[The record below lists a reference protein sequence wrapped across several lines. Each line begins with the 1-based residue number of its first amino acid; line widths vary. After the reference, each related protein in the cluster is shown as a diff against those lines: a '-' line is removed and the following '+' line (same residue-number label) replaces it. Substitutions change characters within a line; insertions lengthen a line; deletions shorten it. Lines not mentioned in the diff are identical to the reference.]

1 LWIFILHSIESR
13 SILFTVY
20 RLHCQDLQ
28 SKRKAFQLP
37 RYYLI
42 ISSTITSDQPPAWF
56 RALQIGSGIIAITL
70 SIILIVTQYPVIGV
84 NTIIALLSITLLTI
98 GVERVGTG
106 IMLLKLYSSLPT
118 SKRPSGRSKKVT
130 PFTNVGL
137 GIVAIVFA
145 IIALISPTLVSEI
158 SLNLFSVAI
167 SVMFNGFA
175 RITQGTFDR
184 SQSTW
189 FRAFSIG
196 IGAFSIGTSIY
207 VTNSKMFGIIFPIRT
222 LFIVLLIY
230 GASMI
235 VYGSTGKLSLDKI
248 LKKKVHSTDE

>member
-1 LWIFILHSIESR
+1 VHGLH
-13 SILFTVY
+13 
-20 RLHCQDLQ
+20 HHDLE

-42 ISSTITSDQPPAWF
+42 ISSTITSDQPPTWF

-70 SIILIVTQYPVIGV
+70 SIILIVTQYPVLEV
-84 NTIIALLSITLLTI
+84 NTVIALLSITLLTI

-106 IMLLKLYSSLPT
+106 IMLLKLYSSLPPST
-118 SKRPSGRSKKVT
+118 RPSGRSRKVT

-158 SLNLFSVAI
+158 SLNLLSIAI

-175 RITQGTFDR
+175 RITQGIFDR
-184 SQSTW
+184 SQITW

-196 IGAFSIGTSIY
+196 IGALSIATSIY

-222 LFIVLLIY
+222 LFIVLLFY

-235 VYGSTGKLSLDKI
+235 VYGSTGKLSLDKV
-248 LKKKVHSTDE
+248 LKRKVHSTDD